1 MRRSQEEID
10 THVEKTWEEFWL
22 PLFEREIEAP
32 IRVVRGIGRD
42 KIVMLDARFV
52 EQLKK
57 ELTDYHDIMSEASK
71 VYCDVTG
78 GIISKPNTMA
88 SAVIGVAN
96 ERHEEW
102 QRDAIKEWIEFA
114 EVEFAGYQITEVI
127 KSLKEHFNIVNEEN

>member
-10 THVEKTWEEFWL
+10 AHIKKVWEEFWL

-32 IRVVRGIGRD
+32 VRVVGGITND
-42 KIVMLDARFV
+42 KIVMVDARFA

-57 ELTDYHDIMSEASK
+57 ELTDYHDMMEEASK
-71 VYCDVTG
+71 VYCDVSG
-78 GIISKPNTMA
+78 GRISKPNTMA
-88 SAVIGVAN
+88 VHVISEA
-96 ERHEEW
+96 EEHRQYW
-102 QRDAIKEWIEFA
+102 NRQDIKEWIEFA